1 MVVSPQ
7 SHQVRWHHLVIL
19 LKAEMYLLVCHQK
32 VKTRQNK
39 MKKKKK
45 LPKNQKPKN
54 KTPGSVGIIQCLPTF
69 HKTLGLIS
77 STSKDKTKPV
87 SHAKPPKPQL

>member
-1 MVVSPQ
+1 MAPFGHTFKSRNVFTSMP
-7 SHQVRWHHLVIL
+7 SES
-19 LKAEMYLLVCHQK
+19 KN
-32 VKTRQNK
+32 KTKQNE
-39 MKKKKK
+39 KKKKK
-45 LPKNQKPKN
+45 LPKNQKTKN